1 MFKFNITNETL
12 NTLNNASKV
21 DAFFKYIKN
30 VSKNKTPIIIQG
42 EKIENYWICNLY
54 ECAIPASKFSTIKIP
69 AENDPNKEHTS
80 FSISLSEKIL
90 NQFVDGSSFT
100 FNDTD
105 ISIKRGNVTIK
116 DSYKESIETI
126 KDRLKEFIPVIN
138 TDTSS
143 FNTSLKLT
151 KESKIVNL
159 LKDLKTNPDASI
171 YITEKDITFRNG
183 SVFFRTINTEDFKSE
198 NFLYLNMY
206 LAIKILNILDYSN
219 SIEIYKTDNNIIL
232 IGFDENQNEIV
243 KNVSAIYDVDSEN
256 PTNEDLAGITPKEE
270 NSTIVSINLLEFLE
284 SVESQKSLVSY
295 FTSAKYM
302 EAKLFE
308 NGKGLSLNFES
319 TNSVDTSMVTLN
331 VGEVENEEVPI
342 NSFTNYSTIL
352 PTSLLKMCLES
363 NEQNLKIVFDNTED
377 TAVLFETLNY
387 KILSGKLM

>member
-1 MFKFNITNETL
+1 MFKFNINNETFNSL
-12 NTLNNASKV
+12 NESSKV

-30 VSKNKTPIIIQG
+30 VSKNKTSIVLQG
-42 EKIENYWICNLY
+42 EKIENYWVCNLY

-69 AENDPNKEHTS
+69 AENDPNKEHTN
-80 FSISLSEKIL
+80 FSVSLSEKIL
-90 NQFVDGSSFT
+90 NQFVEGSSFT
-100 FNDTD
+100 FNDND

-126 KDRLKEFIPVIN
+126 KDRLEEFIPIIN
-138 TDTSS
+138 TDVSS

-151 KESKIVNL
+151 KESKLGNL
-159 LKDLKTNPDASI
+159 LKDLRTNPDASI

-183 SVFFRTINTEDFKSE
+183 PVFFRTINPEEFKSN

-232 IGFDENQNEIV
+232 IGKDENQNEIV
-243 KNVSAIYDVDSEN
+243 RNVSAIYDVDSEN
-256 PTNEDLAGITPKEE
+256 PTDEDLAGITPNEE
-270 NSTIVSINLLEFLE
+270 NSTVISINLLEFLE

-302 EAKLFE
+302 EAKLFK
-308 NGKGLSLNFES
+308 NGNGLSLDFES
-319 TNSVDTSMVTLN
+319 TNSADNSMVTLN
-331 VGEVENEEVPI
+331 VGEVEKEEVDAKE
-342 NSFTNYSTIL
+342 FTNYATIL
-352 PTSLLKMCLES
+352 PTSLLKISMEN
-363 NEQNLKIVFDNTED
+363 NEQLLKIIFNDSED
-377 TAVLFETLNY
+377 SAVLFETLNY